1 MSNAMQNQYVVIGT
15 FREVNDDII
24 LGYFDTLEEAQ
35 QYEQELYRNIKN
47 CDADSA
53 YGQIDMVNIYQL
65 KGVWQQIDNRNSHA
79 SLV

>member
-35 QYEQELYRNIKN
+35 QYEQELDRNIKN
-47 CDADSA
+47 CDVDSA

-65 KGVWQQIDNRNSHA
+65 KGVN
-79 SLV
+79 

>member
-35 QYEQELYRNIKN
+35 QYEQELDRNIKN
-47 CDADSA
+47 CDVDSA

-65 KGVWQQIDNRNSHA
+65 KGVD
-79 SLV
+79 

>member
-1 MSNAMQNQYVVIGT
+1 MFNAMQNQYVVIGT

-35 QYEQELYRNIKN
+35 QYEQELDRNIKN
-47 CDADSA
+47 CDVDST

-65 KGVWQQIDNRNSHA
+65 KGVD
-79 SLV
+79 

>member
-35 QYEQELYRNIKN
+35 RYEQELDRNIKN
-47 CDADSA
+47 CDVDSA

-65 KGVWQQIDNRNSHA
+65 KGVD
-79 SLV
+79 

>member
-1 MSNAMQNQYVVIGT
+1 MFNAMQNQYVVIGT

-35 QYEQELYRNIKN
+35 QYEQELDRNIKN
-47 CDADSA
+47 CDVDSA

-65 KGVWQQIDNRNSHA
+65 KGVD
-79 SLV
+79 

>member
-35 QYEQELYRNIKN
+35 QYEQELDRNIKN
-47 CDADSA
+47 CDVDSA
-53 YGQIDMVNIYQL
+53 YGQIDMVNVYQL
-65 KGVWQQIDNRNSHA
+65 KGV
-79 SLV
+79 

>member
-15 FREVNDDII
+15 FRGVNDDII

-35 QYEQELYRNIKN
+35 QYEQELDRNIKN
-47 CDADSA
+47 CDVDSA

-65 KGVWQQIDNRNSHA
+65 KGVD
-79 SLV
+79 